1 MKLKKDLGNI
11 RNRTKGIRKASKTDL
26 FLSKPNLS
34 PIISLKIQERI
45 KYGVI
50 TEKIVSKL
58 NNSLNPKVAIS
69 LFPTLCETKN
79 EKKK

>member
-1 MKLKKDLGNI
+1 MKVKKDLGNTKK
-11 RNRTKGIRKASKTDL
+11 RTKGIRKASKADL
-26 FLSKPNLS
+26 LLSRLNLS
-34 PIISLKIQERI
+34 PIISLKTQERI

-50 TEKIVSKL
+50 TKKIVSKL

-79 EKKK
+79 ENKK